1 LVPVFVWIIEKRF
14 IEPEENRM
22 RRTFRMEFARYCE
35 KTRRWV

>member
-1 LVPVFVWIIEKRF
+1 VWIIEKRF
-14 IEPEENRM
+14 VEPEENRM